1 MEQNQYKKYVKHML
15 RKIQK
20 AFDISESTKEY
31 ESLCECIY
39 LSDCKLPY
47 RDFERIKKLVF

>member
-1 MEQNQYKKYVKHML
+1 MVQKQYKKYVKHTL

-20 AFDISESTKEY
+20 AFYISESVKEY
-31 ESLCECIY
+31 ESICECIY